1 MPAPKNQSANG
12 LRDAVQPLSLL
23 GFTELEAMVYAWL
36 VQHSPATGYGISR
49 AIGKPIA
56 NTYKAIEA
64 LQRKGAVLVDDT
76 GNRMCRALPPKD
88 VLDQA
93 ERVFQQRHR
102 EARRALSRLPRASH
116 DEGIYGLT
124 TSDQVYDRCRRMLT
138 KAKAVALLD
147 LFPEPLAH
155 LRSSIQACARRGV
168 RVAIQVYDE
177 IRLPGIEVVRHGQ
190 ADIVL
195 QKWDGHWLNC
205 VIDGAELVVAF
216 LSDEATVRQAIW
228 SRSPFL
234 CTVFGS
240 ALGAELLASRL
251 QQAMLEH
258 WPDEEIRRTVH
269 RFNRF
274 RAHELPAYQEL
285 SGAKAGGKDGKGG
298 KGGKAGKGGKKER

>member
-1 MPAPKNQSANG
+1 MPPSKAQPGNG
-12 LRDAVQPLSLL
+12 LRDAVQPLALL
-23 GFTELEAMVYAWL
+23 GFTELEATVYAWL

-102 EARRALSRLPRASH
+102 EARRALSRLPKASP
-116 DEGIYGLT
+116 DDGIYRLA
-124 TSDQVYDRCRRMLT
+124 SSEQVYDRCRRMLA

-147 LFPEPLAH
+147 LFPEPLVNLH
-155 LRSSIQACARRGV
+155 PSILACARRGV
-168 RVAIQVYDE
+168 RVAIQVYQE
-177 IRLPGIEVVRHGQ
+177 VKLPGIDVVQHGQ

-216 LSDEATVRQAIW
+216 LSQDEATVRQAIW

-251 QQAMLEH
+251 QRAMLEH
-258 WPDEEIRRTVH
+258 WPDEKVRKTVH

-274 RAHELPAYQEL
+274 RAHELPAYREL
-285 SGAKAGGKDGKGG
+285 MGARPGGKSGKS
-298 KGGKAGKGGKKER
+298 GKGGKKER